1 MLVSVN
7 VEIFHYMGMEAIFDT
22 ESNPAEENTLYCMGL
37 VLRVM
42 LELVRILLELVENSQ
57 NLCLA

>member
-22 ESNPAEENTLYCMGL
+22 ESNPAEENTLDCIRS